1 MTVQEERMHILRML
15 EEGKITA
22 DQAAALLEALGDE
35 GSRTPGGAREHAGA
49 GAKASTAAR
58 ELGAKGQELAS
69 QVREAI
75 RAAMRSVPHVADE
88 LRENWHEVR
97 HDIQQALREIKREI
111 KEELGRG
118 PLVDMSG
125 LAELFQ
131 NLRGV
136 TKWPA
141 HESEEVLTGE
151 LSGEAPRVRLTTKN
165 GSISMR
171 GWEEPGYKVV
181 LKKRVYVEDESEAQ
195 ELARS
200 AVSAAASSDSLEVA
214 VHESSKISVSI
225 EAWLP
230 KDRRLALEATSQNGA
245 VALEGVDLLEGS
257 LSTTN
262 GAVRVKEASA
272 RRLRLNTV
280 NGAISADESSV
291 ESLEASTTNGGVIW
305 SGGAKEAKLS
315 SVNGGLRVEA
325 GFPGSWGPVAA
336 TRYKL
341 ECVNGSMRIAVPGD
355 PAVGVKLEARGRRI
369 DLGGAEDA
377 FELERESGGGPGSSR
392 RMTGATRGFESAPKQ
407 VFIEATTLNGTVRVE
422 REAKSKAD
430 EGGEA
435 DGEDGRTSGSD
446 EA

>member
-1 MTVQEERMHILRML
+1 MQEERMHILRML

-22 DQAAALLEALGDE
+22 EQAAALLEALGDE
-35 GSRTPGGAREHAGA
+35 GSRPAGGAREQASQ
-49 GAKASTAAR
+49 GAKASSAAR
-58 ELGAKGQELAS
+58 ELGAKGQELAA
-69 QVREAI
+69 QIRDAI

-97 HDIQQALREIKREI
+97 HDIQQALRDIKREI

-125 LAELFQ
+125 LSELFQ

-136 TKWPA
+136 TRWPA
-141 HESEEVLTGE
+141 RESEEVLTGE
-151 LSGEAPRVRLTTKN
+151 LTGEAPRVRLVTKN

-171 GWEEPGYKVV
+171 GWEQPGYKVV
-181 LKKRVYVEDESEAQ
+181 LKKRVYVEDEDEAE

-200 AVSAAASSDSLEVA
+200 AVAASASGDKLEVL
-214 VHESSKISVSI
+214 VRESSKISVSI

-230 KDRRLALEATSQNGA
+230 KERGIVAEAMSQNGA
-245 VALEGVDLLEGS
+245 VTLEGMTLLEGS

-272 RRLRLNTV
+272 RRLDLSTV
-280 NGAISADESSV
+280 NGAVSV
-291 ESLEASTTNGGVIW
+291 DGAAAEKLEASTTNGGVVW
-305 SGGAKEAKLS
+305 SGAAREASLK
-315 SVNGGLRVEA
+315 SVNGSIRVDAE
-325 GFPGSWGPVAA
+325 FSDSWGSAA
-336 TRYKL
+336 ESRYRL
-341 ECVNGSMRIAVPGD
+341 ECVNGSLRVAVPGD
-355 PAVGVKLEARGRRI
+355 PSVGVRLEARGRRI

-377 FELERESGGGPGSSR
+377 FELEREPGAGPGSSR
-392 RMTGATRGFESAPKQ
+392 RLAGATRGFEGAPKRLI
-407 VFIEATTLNGTVRVE
+407 VEATTLNGAVRVE
-422 REAKSKAD
+422 REAKPKVD

-435 DGEDGRTSGSD
+435 DGEEGRTAASE